1 MTNKSLNNPVF
12 ESLSNQAKKYSTP
25 THTFSIYE
33 QEKVE
38 MPADKVQKYL
48 MMIIQTLQD
57 NVFKFVLGSPIASAR
72 DESLKVLMEKTEK
85 LKKNSSVD
93 DIFKELNSV
102 WSDSKKAA
110 ETVMSSAEAK
120 KNTSWL
126 SDAGIS
132 SQVKDFFNK
141 IEEGMQSIN
150 LAYENLKKSS
160 GDKVSNPDLLA
171 FVNTEMEATM
181 TKAQKDLQDLK
192 NKIAS
197 ASKK

>member
-1 MTNKSLNNPVF
+1 MSNKYLNNPVF

-33 QEKVE
+33 QEKIE

-57 NVFKFVLGSPIASAR
+57 NVFISVLGSPIASAR

-102 WSDSKKAA
+102 WADSKKAA
-110 ETVMSSAEAK
+110 ETVVSSAEAK

-126 SDAGIS
+126 SDASIS
-132 SQVKDFFNK
+132 SQVKDYFNK
-141 IEEGMQSIN
+141 IEEGMASIN
-150 LAYENLKKSS
+150 TAYDNLKKSS
-160 GDKVSNPDLLA
+160 GDKLSNPDLLA

>member
-57 NVFKFVLGSPIASAR
+57 NVFKFVLGSPITSAR

-102 WSDSKKAA
+102 WFDAKKAA

-126 SDAGIS
+126 SDAGIA

-141 IEEGMQSIN
+141 IDEGMTSIN
-150 LAYENLKKSS
+150 TAYENLKKAS